1 MLKKLQLKK
10 HAMTAISYMLPLV
23 VASGLLIAIGNL
35 TGGTQITKFTGD
47 YSLPSTLT
55 TLGVWG
61 MGLLAPVIS
70 AAIAYSIADR
80 PGIAPGLLSGIISYN
95 IGAGFLGGML
105 GGFITGWVVAALVKY
120 VKVPK
125 WAEGLKPMMIVPLLS
140 SLIMAVLMFYIV
152 GQPIVW
158 ATNWLTTFLN
168 SMQGSARF
176 LFGSIL
182 GGMAAFDFGG
192 PVNKVASLFADGML
206 LQNVQQPEAVKI
218 LASMVPPFGVS
229 LSWLF
234 AHFLRRR
241 IYTKREED
249 NIKIA
254 FPMGIVMI
262 TEGVIPIAAVDL
274 IRVVISC
281 TIGAA
286 IGGGLSM
293 AWGIKS
299 PVPSGGL
306 FIVPAMNKPLLFC
319 LALLIGSLITAV
331 LLLILKKR
339 VPDDKYDNPEDD
351 LEDDE
356 DDEEVNLDDIKI
368 N

>member
-1 MLKKLQLKK
+1 MLKKMQLRK

-35 TGGTQITKFTGD
+35 MGGSVITKFTGN
-47 YSLPSTLT
+47 YSVASTFT

-105 GGFITGWVVAALVKY
+105 GGFLTGWVVLLLVKY
-120 VKVPK
+120 IKVPK
-125 WAEGLKPMMIVPLLS
+125 WAEGLVPMMIIPLLAS
-140 SLIMAVLMFYIV
+140 IVMGIVMFFIV

-158 ATNWLTTFLN
+158 ATNALTSFLN

-176 LFGSIL
+176 AFGAIL

-192 PVNKVASLFADGML
+192 PVNKVASLFADGLL
-206 LQNVQQPEAVKI
+206 LQGVKQPEAVKI

-229 LSWLF
+229 LSWVF
-234 AHFLRRR
+234 SRVFKRK
-241 IYTKREED
+241 IYTLEEED

-262 TEGVIPIAAVDL
+262 TEGVIPLAAVDL
-274 IRVVISC
+274 IRMVASC
-281 TIGAA
+281 SIGAA

-293 AWGIKS
+293 SWGVES

-306 FIVPAMNKPLLFC
+306 FIVPAMNKPVLF
-319 LALLIGSLITAV
+319 LVALLIGSLATGV
-331 LLLILKKR
+331 ILFLWKRR
-339 VPDDKYDNPEDD
+339 VPE
-351 LEDDE
+351 EQGGTVRS
-356 DDEEVNLDDIKI
+356 DEEEEIDLDDIKI
-368 N
+368 S